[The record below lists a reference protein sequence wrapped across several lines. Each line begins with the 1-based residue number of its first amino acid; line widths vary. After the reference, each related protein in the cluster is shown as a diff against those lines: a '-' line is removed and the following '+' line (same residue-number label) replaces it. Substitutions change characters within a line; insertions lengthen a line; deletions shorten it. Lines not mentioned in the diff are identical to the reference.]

1 MARRI
6 LLAEDASPV
15 AEALH
20 GDLQKRGFA
29 VDLVPADEAA
39 GRAASGRY
47 AAALVGGTP
56 RGGLAAALKG
66 ADPELPVV
74 AIFLDR
80 KQAAASL
87 DARHADAVL
96 VAPLTASGV
105 ASVCELAGR
114 VRDLSAR
121 VSELEARGARR
132 GGGPDLDFLKRLL
145 LAEVKRSRRYGHALS
160 LSLVAIDGWEQRA
173 PRLSPRAR
181 TAALAG
187 VLRVVTASLRDLDLA
202 VPFSQER
209 IVVVMPH
216 TKGDGALRV
225 ARRLCARVREHR
237 GQPGRAR
244 VTASV
249 GVAAHDGGSTVS
261 FAGLVKRAGEAL
273 ARARAQGGDR
283 AEAADPPKKRDR
295 ISFG

>member
-1 MARRI
+1 MGRRI
-6 LLAEDASPV
+6 LLADDASPV
-15 AEALH
+15 VEALRR
-20 GDLQKRGFA
+20 DLGERGWS
-29 VDLVPADEAA
+29 VDVVPPADAP
-39 GRAASGRY
+39 GRVAPGRY
-47 AAALVGGTP
+47 GVALVGGTA

-66 ADPELPVV
+66 ADPALPVV
-74 AIFLDR
+74 ALFLDR
-80 KQAAASL
+80 KEAAASP

-105 ASVCELAGR
+105 AAVCDLGAR
-114 VRDLSAR
+114 VRDLSDR
-121 VSELEARGARR
+121 VAELEAARR
-132 GGGPDLDFLKRLL
+132 GGGPDLAILKRQL
-145 LAEVKRSRRYGHALS
+145 LAEVKRSRRYGHPLS
-160 LSLVAIDGWEQRA
+160 LALVAVDGWAERA

-187 VLRVVTASLRDLDLA
+187 VLGAVSSTLRDLDVA

-216 TKGDGALRV
+216 TKADGALRV
-225 ARRLCARVREHR
+225 ARRLCAKVREHR
-237 GQPGRAR
+237 AAPGRTR

-249 GVAAHDGGSTVS
+249 GVATHPGDGTVS

-283 AEAADPPKKRDR
+283 AEPADPPKKRDR
-295 ISFG
+295 ISIG